1 MTSPNIAIAL
11 MQPEYPDNLGYIA
24 RAMKNFDFHQLILIN
39 PKVKKDSYN
48 AVMKA
53 KFARD
58 ILDKAIILKDF
69 KDLRKRF
76 DYIIGTTAVLGTDY
90 NIPRL
95 PLTPEV
101 LADKLKGIKGKVCI
115 LFGRDGPGLT
125 NADIRQCDFI
135 VTIPTSR
142 KYKTLNIAHSA
153 AIILYE
159 VSKKSDKENIISHIK
174 PITQK
179 EKEVIMILINKAL
192 DKMDFQTDGKKQT
205 QRELWK
211 RIIGKAMLTKREAFA
226 LIGFLRKIK

>member
-1 MTSPNIAIAL
+1 MPNQISIAL

-24 RAMKNFDFHQLILIN
+24 RVMKNFDSHKLILIN
-39 PKVKKDSYN
+39 PKVKKDDYN

-53 KFARD
+53 KFAKD
-58 ILDKAIILKDF
+58 ILEKAIIIKDLKELKD
-69 KDLRKRF
+69 RF
-76 DYIIGTTAVLGTDY
+76 NYIIGTTAVLGTDY

-95 PLTPEV
+95 PLTPET
-101 LADKLKGIKGKVCI
+101 LADKLKGIKGKICI
-115 LFGRDGPGLT
+115 LLGRDGPGLT
-125 NADIRQCDFI
+125 NEEIKQCDFI
-135 VTIPTSR
+135 VAIPTSK

-159 VSKKSDKENIISHIK
+159 ISKKYSKENIISHIK

-179 EKEVIMILINKAL
+179 EKEVIIMLINKAL
-192 DKMDFQTDGKKQT
+192 DKMDFATEGKKQT

-211 RIIGKAMLTKREAFA
+211 RIIGKSMLTKREAFA